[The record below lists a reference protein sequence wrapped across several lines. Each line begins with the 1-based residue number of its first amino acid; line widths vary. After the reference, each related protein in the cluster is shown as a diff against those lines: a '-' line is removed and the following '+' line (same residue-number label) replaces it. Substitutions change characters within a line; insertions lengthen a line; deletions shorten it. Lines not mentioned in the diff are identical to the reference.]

1 MREDGDCHAQQ
12 NARAGKR
19 LARFGHRE
27 TATLSDRN
35 SWTGK
40 RRHRDCTGWSLFSVG
55 AFGVKHFRRSSVDRS
70 LRMSLAGA
78 TLLFGIGAVGPP
90 RMDYQEDAA
99 DQSGQRASR
108 QTWRQHKPAN
118 GLASSIVPAGH
129 RSADRRNPRFLLV
142 RFYGSEVVVR
152 SSMLRIIR
160 VCLRHGCAFC
170 SVALS
175 RQCPVAAKRCARKAQ
190 GLTAQVRTEHDASG
204 VPRCVPA
211 HDSVPS

>member
-1 MREDGDCHAQQ
+1 M
-12 NARAGKR
+12 
-19 LARFGHRE
+19 E
-27 TATLSDRN
+27 TAPLGWLLCWGVRVSSTSDVLR
-35 SWTGK
+35 SIGVCGC
-40 RRHRDCTGWSLFSVG
+40 RSQGPRFSSGSALLALPGWN
-55 AFGVKHFRRSSVDRS
+55 
-70 LRMSLAGA
+70 
-78 TLLFGIGAVGPP
+78 
-90 RMDYQEDAA
+90 QEDAA

-142 RFYGSEVVVR
+142 RFHGSEVVVR

-190 GLTAQVRTEHDASG
+190 GLTAQVRTEQSSG

>member
-1 MREDGDCHAQQ
+1 MRITGAVDALTV
-12 NARAGKR
+12 AALMKA
-19 LARFGHRE
+19 LAK
-27 TATLSDRN
+27 
-35 SWTGK
+35 GK
-40 RRHRDCTGWSLFSVG
+40 RRSIGVCGCRSQGPRFSSGSALLALPGWN
-55 AFGVKHFRRSSVDRS
+55 
-70 LRMSLAGA
+70 
-78 TLLFGIGAVGPP
+78 
-90 RMDYQEDAA
+90 QEDAA

-190 GLTAQVRTEHDASG
+190 GLTAQVRTEQSSG